1 MNAFGFDD
9 DVFAM
14 LKREQEELG
23 SFGNELLGLNH
34 GSSGPHNTLA
44 NPEYARMSRVLPY
57 DSMRMPFRV
66 KHSVRLPSGL
76 PPRHIMRA
84 YEKANEGRVKCEECG
99 RTEDDDGMIVH
110 EGWCSQ
116 YGPCPRCGSTN
127 KTSEGFGGY
136 FSHCN
141 DCGYDVSLF

>member
-9 DVFAM
+9 DVFAV

-23 SFGNELLGLNH
+23 SFGNEFLGLNH
-34 GSSGPHNTLA
+34 GSSGYHNTLT
-44 NPEYARMSRVLPY
+44 NPEYSEMLKVLPY
-57 DSMRMPFRV
+57 DTMRMPLRV
-66 KHSVRLPSGL
+66 KHSARPSSSL
-76 PPRHIMRA
+76 PPRHIIDA
-84 YEKANEGRVKCEECG
+84 YERGKEGRRKCEECG
-99 RTEDDDGMIVH
+99 RAEDDDELIVH

-127 KTSEGFGGY
+127 KSAEGFGAY
-136 FSHCN
+136 TSHCN